1 MKGINWQGLLR
12 LESELAKL
20 STFKNRPSFLSA
32 LGAVRSELKH
42 SNFLAFLLDPSQKH
56 DLKDRFLKA
65 LLAEINKHSKVRT
78 EVLANLHTMDL
89 TATAVYRERY
99 GIDILLL
106 NAHQRFAII
115 IENKTTT
122 REHDDQLKRYW
133 KTVTR
138 EYPWLSRQIGI
149 LLSVYE
155 RLPQTQSQRY
165 VSISYGAICS
175 AGEQLLRTVGNTVPD
190 WTRNYLA
197 EYISAIRR
205 EFVGDPNVLD
215 LVWKISL
222 QFKDELEFLDNNS
235 PNQHIRQKLLS
246 LIEGVSLLQ
255 VERDITNEVS
265 FSLVDWS
272 ASQSLANR
280 KQEPYKCRIVFWF
293 HLSGDSVDLLLSPDP
308 DARKVEDRLLSLF
321 AKRPDAFQTREVFER
336 EGWKVIWS
344 RRFLSPDDF
353 EKKTRGEIMKQLETR
368 WHLFLHADLPRLRTV
383 LAKEFLQ

>member
-1 MKGINWQGLLR
+1 MRGISSTSLLR
-12 LESELAKL
+12 LEADLTKL
-20 STFKNRPSFLSA
+20 RTFKNRPSFLSA
-32 LGAVRSELKH
+32 LGAVRSELRH

-65 LLAEINKHSKVRT
+65 LLAGIYQYSKVHS
-78 EVLANLHTMDL
+78 EVLAGLHTLDL

-106 NAHQRFAII
+106 NTRHQFAII

-122 REHDDQLKRYW
+122 REHDNQLERYW

-138 EYPWLSRQIGI
+138 EYPWLNRQGI
-149 LLSVYE
+149 LLSVNG
-155 RLPQTQSQRY
+155 LQPHHPHY
-165 VSISYGAICS
+165 VGISYNAVCS
-175 AGEQLLRTVGNTVPD
+175 AGERLLRTLDNTVPD

-205 EFVGDPNVLD
+205 EFVGDPNILD
-215 LVWKISL
+215 LAWKISL

-235 PNQHIRQKLLS
+235 PYQHIRQKLLS
-246 LIEGVSLLQ
+246 LIEGVSLLE
-255 VERDITNEVS
+255 VERDTANEVS
-265 FSLVDWS
+265 FSLAGWS
-272 ASQSLANR
+272 TNEILGKR
-280 KQEPYKCRIVFWF
+280 KQAPYKSRIVFWF
-293 HLSGDSVDLLLSPDP
+293 DLSGDSVDLLLSPDP
-308 DARKVEDRLLSLF
+308 DARNVEDRLLSLF

-353 EKKTRGEIMKQLETR
+353 DKKTRGEIMKQLEAR
-368 WHLFLHADLPRLRTV
+368 WHLFLRADLARLRAV
-383 LAKEFLQ
+383 VAEEFL